1 MVKLDGVVPVLPVP
15 FREDESIDERSLA
28 CLADFAATHGAV
40 AMCLPAYGSE
50 FYKLTEA
57 EREQVI
63 GIAIEANRGRI
74 PVAAQANHGSA
85 KVAASLAKRYASMG
99 ADIISF
105 AIPRMFTATNGDVL
119 RFCGTICDAVDVP
132 ILIQDFNPG
141 GPTMDAEFIETLNRN
156 HANFSYAKLEEPMI
170 IDKLT
175 RIRDRVGDK
184 VGILEGWGGYYML
197 EAIPL
202 GICGLMPGVPLLEV
216 LDMSISRQK
225 IRRRRPRLRSLRQR
239 VAVHRLYLAG
249 FRDIPAGGKTLAGA
263 ARNNCGTYIAR
274 PDLFTL
280 ARGRSTRRLPLHAG
294 DAYPG
299 KRGSRRNPNSI
310 DKTLSESKK

>member
-15 FREDESIDERSLA
+15 FHEDESIDERSLA
-28 CLADFAATHGAV
+28 CLADFAATHGAA

-57 EREQVI
+57 ERERVI

-85 KVAASLAKRYASMG
+85 KVAANLAKRYASMG

-105 AIPRMFTATNGDVL
+105 AIPRMFAATNGDVL

-156 HANFSYAKLEEPMI
+156 HENFSYAKLEEPMI

-216 LDMSISRQK
+216 LDMVYRAKKSGDDTR
-225 IRRRRPRLRSLRQR
+225 
-239 VAVHRLYLAG
+239 AYDLYGSVLP
-249 FRDIPAGGKTLAGA
+249 F
-263 ARNNCGTYIAR
+263 IA
-274 PDLFTL
+274 FTL
-280 ARGRSTRRLPLHAG
+280 QDFEIFLQVEKRLLVRRGIIAEHKLRGLTYSLSPAAEAHVDFLCTQVMRILEKECL
-294 DAYPG
+294 DA
-299 KRGSRRNPNSI
+299 I
-310 DKTLSESKK
+310 QAL